1 MDVVINSQIQSPLV
15 RTLART
21 KGKSQSFTHNIAD
34 NVAPCSFS
42 KIQLSAQNQGES
54 QYGRN
59 YKIKI
64 PQYGYLRD
72 VILKFTTR
80 ERAIPAD
87 IVSIA
92 QSLYKFNYTALEDVR
107 IAGSNLPFSNPD
119 ATLAGTVNGLSI
131 ASRKI
136 SDLTWFNM
144 QNIVTNNS
152 AANGYDTTAYDAISL
167 PDISPYLC
175 PQFDRL
181 LGYSGGSD
189 STIATG
195 TNGIAS
201 GLVVSGNGTPALTT
215 KGDANGAADATAGPY
230 TQLLKLNGGPDMWS
244 AINRFY
250 YSIYQLAKQST
261 LTNGVVTWTHP
272 LARMVWDALVN
283 EPVQYVQMPI
293 YSGHGVTAPV
303 TSTNFVITGTT
314 GNLSALST
322 NNVLY
327 YVNCTLPRT
336 AVAISRGGQTYWVP
350 KIPQLRWDANG
361 TVVGVDFVP
370 LHLLHPNDN
379 GDSESDI
386 TLISKLSTD
395 PSKALTN
402 YRQFSI
408 GSGGGRND
416 DFNTWDWQSE
426 SYYYPGLAANVAERI
441 QLSTHN
447 RPIQTIFPQETL
459 ARIQMLE
466 PAERSRYMKMMQ
478 ARVSQSGK
486 PGSVAGE
493 KCMYLPLFL
502 SSTENPSLN
511 YDTRFVEQLDID
523 VITNA
528 LDKIF
533 VSSDVSTGSPTT
545 PTTLKTW
552 LDTIRNIIFNF
563 DWANT
568 ASGTTTYGPQTTR
581 PGSGSFVVYTTP
593 VSDALRKDL
602 IQNSAIDAFPTSYGT
617 YQALTVRSYVL
628 ALRNFQS
635 VPDNFIKVEAL
646 TYFHNFHDAT
656 AQAIRDSNFK
666 PGVPASLLSY
676 NTYMETVRPIT
687 LKELQN
693 TTPLQV
699 LLTTNNLVNGTTF
712 FVRRR
717 FTNVNLANKRD
728 HLMQTLPIK
737 SASLTASGQQ
747 IYTANLDEAQLTDV
761 FHYPL
766 ASGAIGRKYNRTN
779 IAQALTDPLTGESF
793 YMYHIP
799 FAFSSDLTYNSGS
812 VAFQTLNNPV
822 LTVTVD
828 VGTGASRPFNV
839 TGSDNVPEWELVVY
853 HTYWQMIR
861 IDSNTGAITRSLDL

>member
-107 IAGSNLPFSNPD
+107 IAGSNLPFANPD
-119 ATLAGTVNGLSI
+119 ATLAGSVNGLSI

-152 AANGYDTTAYDAISL
+152 TANGYDTTTYDAISL

-181 LGYSGGSD
+181 LGYTGGSD

-201 GLVVSGNGTPALTT
+201 GLVVSGSGTPALTT
-215 KGDANGAADATAGPY
+215 KGDANGQQDATAGPY

-314 GNLSALST
+314 GNLSALSA

-533 VSSDVSTGSPTT
+533 VSSDVSTGSQTT

-552 LDTIRNIIFNF
+552 LDTIRNTIFNF

-568 ASGTTTYGPQTTR
+568 VGGTTTYGPQTTR
-581 PGSGSFVVYTTP
+581 PGSGSFVAYTTP

-717 FTNVNLANKRD
+717 YTNVNLANKRD

-793 YMYHIP
+793 YMYYIP

>member
-42 KIQLSAQNQGES
+42 KIQLAAQNQGET

-80 ERAIPAD
+80 ERAIAAD
-87 IVSIA
+87 VVSVA
-92 QSLYKFNYTALEDVR
+92 QSLYKFNYTALEDIR
-107 IAGSNLPFSNPD
+107 FAGSHLNFTNPD
-119 ATLAGTVNGLSI
+119 ATLAGTIAGISI
-131 ASRKI
+131 ANRKT

-144 QNIVTNNS
+144 QNIVTNNALS
-152 AANGYDTTAYDAISL
+152 GYDSTAYDLASL
-167 PDISPYLC
+167 TDIAPYLA

-181 LGYSGGSD
+181 LGYTGGTDVNLATSGS
-189 STIATG
+189 
-195 TNGIAS
+195 NGVAN
-201 GLVVSGNGTPALTT
+201 LVTTSSGTPALTT
-215 KGDANGAADATAGPY
+215 KGDVNGGADATAGPY

-244 AINRFY
+244 ALNRFY
-250 YSIYQLAKQST
+250 YGIYQLAKQSSIS
-261 LTNGVVTWTHP
+261 NGVVTWTHP

-293 YSGHGVTAPV
+293 YSSHGVTAPV
-303 TSTNFVITGTT
+303 TTTNFEITSTT
-314 GNLSALST
+314 GNLTSLTS

-327 YVNCTLPRT
+327 YVNCTLPRS
-336 AVAISRGGQTYWVP
+336 AVAISRGGQTYWIP

-361 TVVGVDFVP
+361 TCVGVDFVP

-379 GDSESDI
+379 GDSEADI
-386 TLISKLSTD
+386 ALISKLSTN
-395 PSKALTN
+395 AANAITN

-426 SYYYPGLAANVAERI
+426 SYYYPGLVANIPERV

-466 PAERSRYMKMMQ
+466 PAERTRYMKMMQ
-478 ARVSQSGK
+478 ARVSQTGK

-493 KCMYLPLFL
+493 KCMYMPLFL

-511 YDTRFVEQLDID
+511 FDTRFVEQLDID

-528 LDKIF
+528 IDKIF
-533 VSSDVSTGSPTT
+533 VSSDVSSGAQSSLI
-545 PTTLKTW
+545 TLKSW
-552 LDTIRNIIFNF
+552 IDSLRSSIFNF
-563 DWANT
+563 DWSNT
-568 ASGTTTYGPQTTR
+568 ISGVTTIGPQPTR
-581 PGSGSFVVYTTP
+581 PSGAGAQAIYSSPASV
-593 VSDALRKDL
+593 ALRGDL
-602 IQNSAIDAFPTSYGT
+602 VKTSAVDLYTSSYAS
-617 YQALTVRSYVL
+617 YQALSVRSYVL
-628 ALRNFQS
+628 SLRNFQS
-635 VPDNFIKVEAL
+635 VPDNYIKVEAL

-693 TTPLQV
+693 TSPIQV

-717 FTNVNLANKRD
+717 FTNVALANKRD

-737 SASLTASGQQ
+737 SATLTASGQQ
-747 IYTANLDEAQLTDV
+747 LYTASLDEAQLTDV

-766 ASGAIGRKYNRTN
+766 ASGAIGRKYNRAN
-779 IAQALTDPLTGESF
+779 ISQALADPLTGESF
-793 YMYHIP
+793 YVYHIP
-799 FAFSSDLTYNSGS
+799 FSFSSDLTYNSGS

-839 TGSDNVPEWELVVY
+839 TGADNTPEWELVVF
-853 HTYWQMIR
+853 HTYWQMVR

>member
-107 IAGSNLPFSNPD
+107 IAGSNLAFSNPD
-119 ATLAGTVNGLSI
+119 ATLAGSVNGLSI

-152 AANGYDTTAYDAISL
+152 TANGYDTTTYDATSL

-181 LGYSGGSD
+181 LGYTGGSD

-201 GLVVSGNGTPALTT
+201 GLVVSGSGTPALTT
-215 KGDANGAADATAGPY
+215 KGDANGQQDATAGPY

-314 GNLSALST
+314 GNLSALSA

-386 TLISKLSTD
+386 ALISKLSTD

-533 VSSDVSTGSPTT
+533 VSSDVSTGSQTT

-568 ASGTTTYGPQTTR
+568 VGGTTTYGPQTTR
-581 PGSGSFVVYTTP
+581 PGSGSFVAYTTL

-717 FTNVNLANKRD
+717 YTNVNLANKRD

-793 YMYHIP
+793 YMYYIP

>member
-42 KIQLSAQNQGES
+42 KIQLSSQNQGES

-87 IVSIA
+87 VVSIA
-92 QSLYKFNYTALEDVR
+92 QSLYKFNYTALEDIR
-107 IAGSNLPFSNPD
+107 IAGSNLPFANPD
-119 ATLAGTVNGLSI
+119 ATIGTAVAGLTISG
-131 ASRKI
+131 RKI

-152 AANGYDTTAYDAISL
+152 GASGYDSTVYDATSL
-167 PDISPYLC
+167 PDIAPYLC

-181 LGYSGGSD
+181 LGITGGTD
-189 STIATG
+189 ATIATG
-195 TNGIAS
+195 TNGVAS
-201 GLVVSGNGTPALTT
+201 GLVVSGSGTYALTT
-215 KGDANGAADATAGPY
+215 KGDATGAADATAGPY

-244 AINRFY
+244 ALNRFY
-250 YSIYQLAKQST
+250 YSIYQLAKQNT
-261 LTNGVVTWTHP
+261 ITNGVVTWTHP

-303 TSTNFVITGTT
+303 TSSNFVVTGTT
-314 GNLSALST
+314 GTLSALSS

-336 AVAISRGGQTYWVP
+336 AVAISRGGQTYWIP

-386 TLISKLSTD
+386 ALISKLSTD
-395 PSKALTN
+395 PSVAPTN

-426 SYYYPGLAANVAERI
+426 SYYYPGLAANIAERI

-511 YDTRFVEQLDID
+511 FDTRFVEQLDID

-533 VSSDVSTGSPTT
+533 VSSDVSTGSPTV
-545 PTTLKTW
+545 PSTLRTW
-552 LDTIRNIIFNF
+552 VDNLRSIIFNF

-568 ASGTTTYGPQTTR
+568 VGGTTTYGPQTTR
-581 PGSGSFVVYTTP
+581 PTNGSFAAYTTP
-593 VSDALRKDL
+593 ASLALRGDL
-602 IQNSAIDAFPTSYGT
+602 IKTSAIDGFPTSYGT

-646 TYFHNFHDAT
+646 TYFH
-656 AQAIRDSNFK
+656 K
-666 PGVPASLLSY
+666 
-676 NTYMETVRPIT
+676 
-687 LKELQN
+687 
-693 TTPLQV
+693 
-699 LLTTNNLVNGTTF
+699 
-712 FVRRR
+712 
-717 FTNVNLANKRD
+717 
-728 HLMQTLPIK
+728 
-737 SASLTASGQQ
+737 
-747 IYTANLDEAQLTDV
+747 
-761 FHYPL
+761 
-766 ASGAIGRKYNRTN
+766 
-779 IAQALTDPLTGESF
+779 
-793 YMYHIP
+793 
-799 FAFSSDLTYNSGS
+799 
-812 VAFQTLNNPV
+812 
-822 LTVTVD
+822 
-828 VGTGASRPFNV
+828 
-839 TGSDNVPEWELVVY
+839 
-853 HTYWQMIR
+853 
-861 IDSNTGAITRSLDL
+861 

>member
-152 AANGYDTTAYDAISL
+152 TANGYDTTAYDATSL

-201 GLVVSGNGTPALTT
+201 GLVVSGSGTPALTT

-314 GNLSALST
+314 GNLSALSA

-552 LDTIRNIIFNF
+552 LDTIRNTIFNF

-581 PGSGSFVVYTTP
+581 PGSGSFVAYTTP
-593 VSDALRKDL
+593 VSNALRNDL
-602 IQNSAIDAFPTSYGT
+602 IQNSAIDVFPTSYGT

-822 LTVTVD
+822 LTVAVD

>member
-119 ATLAGTVNGLSI
+119 ATLAGSVNGLAI
-131 ASRKI
+131 GSRKI

-181 LGYSGGSD
+181 LGYTGGSD

-201 GLVVSGNGTPALTT
+201 GLVVSGSGTPALTT
-215 KGDANGAADATAGPY
+215 KGDANGQQDATAGPY

-314 GNLSALST
+314 GNLSALSA

-581 PGSGSFVVYTTP
+581 PGSGSFVAYTTP

>member
-107 IAGSNLPFSNPD
+107 IAGSNLAFSNPD
-119 ATLAGTVNGLSI
+119 ATLAGSVNGLSI

-152 AANGYDTTAYDAISL
+152 TANGYDTTAYDATSL

-181 LGYSGGSD
+181 LGYTGGSD

-201 GLVVSGNGTPALTT
+201 GLVVSGSGTPALTT
-215 KGDANGAADATAGPY
+215 KGDANGQQDATAGPY

-314 GNLSALST
+314 GNLSALSA

-350 KIPQLRWDANG
+350 KIPQLRWDSNG

-533 VSSDVSTGSPTT
+533 VSSDVSTGSQTT

-568 ASGTTTYGPQTTR
+568 VGGTTTYGPQTTR
-581 PGSGSFVVYTTP
+581 PGSGSFVAYTTP

-717 FTNVNLANKRD
+717 YTNVNLANKRD

-793 YMYHIP
+793 YMYYIP

>member
-119 ATLAGTVNGLSI
+119 ATLAGSVNGLAI
-131 ASRKI
+131 GSRKI

-181 LGYSGGSD
+181 LGYTGGSD

-201 GLVVSGNGTPALTT
+201 GLVVSGSGTPALTT
-215 KGDANGAADATAGPY
+215 KGDANGQQDATAGPY

-314 GNLSALST
+314 GNLSALSA

-552 LDTIRNIIFNF
+552 LDTIRNTIFNF

-581 PGSGSFVVYTTP
+581 PGSGSFVAYTTP

>member
-80 ERAIPAD
+80 ERAIAAD
-87 IVSIA
+87 VVSVA
-92 QSLYKFNYTALEDVR
+92 QSLYNFNYTALEDFR
-107 IAGSNLPFSNPD
+107 FAGSSLKFANPS
-119 ATLAGTVNGLSI
+119 ATTGSAVAGLTISG
-131 ASRKI
+131 RGI
-136 SDLTWFNM
+136 SDLTWYNLQNVVLNNASSGYASNVADTETA
-144 QNIVTNNS
+144 QNI
-152 AANGYDTTAYDAISL
+152 AQFLA
-167 PDISPYLC
+167 
-175 PQFDRL
+175 PQFDKL
-181 LGYSGGSD
+181 IGYDASGT
-189 STIATG
+189 TIATG
-195 TNGIAS
+195 NNGVAT
-201 GLVVSGNGTPALTT
+201 VVTTGANRVLAT
-215 KGDANGAADATAGPY
+215 KGDANGLAAQTAGPY
-230 TQLLKLNGGPDMWS
+230 TQLLKLNGAPDMWS
-244 AINRFY
+244 AINRLY
-250 YSIYQLAKQST
+250 YSIYQLAIQNSVSGGT
-261 LTNGVVTWTHP
+261 QVWEHP

-283 EPVQYVQMPI
+283 EPIQYVQMPI
-293 YSGHGVTAPV
+293 YSSEGVTAPV
-303 TSTNFVITGTT
+303 TLTNGVISGTT
-314 GNLSALST
+314 GNTTLTT
-322 NNVLY
+322 NAMY
-327 YVNCTLPRT
+327 YVNCALPRT
-336 AVAISRGGQTYWVP
+336 AVAISRGGQTYWIP

-361 TVVGVDFVP
+361 TCVGVDFVP

-379 GDSESDI
+379 GDSTADI
-386 TLISKLSTD
+386 ALLSKLSTD
-395 PSKALTN
+395 PSKAITN

-426 SYYYPGLAANVAERI
+426 SYYYPGLAANVPERV

-478 ARVSQSGK
+478 ARVSQTGK
-486 PGSVAGE
+486 PGTVAGE
-493 KCMYLPLFL
+493 KCMYFPLFL

-511 YDTRFVEQLDID
+511 FDTRFVEQLDLD

-528 LDKIF
+528 LDKVF
-533 VSSDVSTGSPTT
+533 VSSDVSSGSQSSLTT
-545 PTTLKTW
+545 IKVWIDSLRST
-552 LDTIRNIIFNF
+552 IFNF

-568 ASGTTTYGPQTTR
+568 VSGTTTYGPQSSR
-581 PGSGSFVVYTTP
+581 PGNGSYAAYTTP
-593 VSDALRKDL
+593 ASTSIRADL
-602 IQNSAIDAFPTSYGT
+602 IETSAIDGKPTSYGT
-617 YQALTVRSYVL
+617 YQTLTVRSYVL
-628 ALRNFQS
+628 GLRNFQS
-635 VPDNFIKVEAL
+635 VPDNYIKVEAL

-693 TTPLQV
+693 TSPIQM

-717 FTNVNLANKRD
+717 FTNVALANKRD
-728 HLMQTLPIK
+728 HLLQTLPIK
-737 SASLTASGQQ
+737 SATLTASGQQ
-747 IYTANLDEAQLTDV
+747 LYTASLDEAQLTDV
-761 FHYPL
+761 FHFPL
-766 ASGAIGRKYNRTN
+766 ASGSIGRKYNRAN
-779 IAQALTDPLTGESF
+779 IAQALSDPLTGESF
-793 YMYHIP
+793 YVYHIP

-822 LTVTVD
+822 LSVTVD
-828 VGTGASRPFNV
+828 VGSGASRPFNV
-839 TGSDNVPEWELVVY
+839 TGSADVPEWELVVF
-853 HTYWQMIR
+853 HTYWQMVR

>member
-107 IAGSNLPFSNPD
+107 IAGSNLAFSNPD

-152 AANGYDTTAYDAISL
+152 TANGYDTTAYDATSL

-201 GLVVSGNGTPALTT
+201 GLVVSGSGTPALTT

-314 GNLSALST
+314 GNLSALSA

-552 LDTIRNIIFNF
+552 LDTIRNTIFNF

-568 ASGTTTYGPQTTR
+568 VGGTTTYGPQTTR
-581 PGSGSFVVYTTP
+581 PGSGSFVAYTTP

-602 IQNSAIDAFPTSYGT
+602 IQNSAIDVFPTSYGT

-822 LTVTVD
+822 LTVAVD

>member
-107 IAGSNLPFSNPD
+107 IAGSNLAFSNPD
-119 ATLAGTVNGLSI
+119 ATLAGSVNGLSI

-152 AANGYDTTAYDAISL
+152 TANGYDTTTYDATSL

-181 LGYSGGSD
+181 LGYTGGSD

-201 GLVVSGNGTPALTT
+201 GLVVSGSGTPALTT
-215 KGDANGAADATAGPY
+215 KGDANGQQDATAGPY

-314 GNLSALST
+314 GNLSALSA

-386 TLISKLSTD
+386 ALISKLSTD

-533 VSSDVSTGSPTT
+533 VSSDVSTGSQTT

-568 ASGTTTYGPQTTR
+568 VGGTTTYGPQTTR
-581 PGSGSFVVYTTP
+581 PGSGSFVAYTTP

-717 FTNVNLANKRD
+717 YTNVNLANKRD

-737 SASLTASGQQ
+737 STSLTASGQQ

-793 YMYHIP
+793 YMYYIP

>member
-15 RTLART
+15 RTFART

-34 NVAPCSFS
+34 NVAPCSFQ

-87 IVSIA
+87 VVSIA
-92 QSLYKFNYTALEDVR
+92 QSLYKFNYTALEDFR
-107 IAGSNLPFSNPD
+107 IAGSNLTFANPSAD
-119 ATLAGTVNGLSI
+119 IDTAIAGITITDRLK
-131 ASRKI
+131 A
-136 SDLTWFNM
+136 DLTWFNM

-152 AANGYDTTAYDAISL
+152 AANGYDGTIYDATSV
-167 PDISPYLC
+167 PDIAPYLC
-175 PQFDRL
+175 PQFDKL
-181 LGYSGGSD
+181 LGYTGGTD
-189 STIATG
+189 VTIATG
-195 TNGIAS
+195 TNGVPTVVTSNS
-201 GLVVSGNGTPALTT
+201 GTAALTT
-215 KGDANGAADATAGPY
+215 KGDANGIADATAGPY

-244 AINRFY
+244 ALNRFY
-250 YSIYQLAKQST
+250 YSIYQLGKIST
-261 LTNGVVTWTHP
+261 LDANGGVVWTYP
-272 LARMVWDALVN
+272 LAHMVWDALVN
-283 EPVQYVQMPI
+283 EPIQYAQMPI
-293 YSGHGVTAPV
+293 YTSHGVTAPV

-314 GNLSALST
+314 GNRTTLTAS
-322 NNVLY
+322 NVLY
-327 YVNCTLPRT
+327 SVNCTLPRT
-336 AVAISRGGQTYWVP
+336 AVAISRGGQTYWIP
-350 KIPQLRWDANG
+350 KIPQFRWDANG

-379 GDSESDI
+379 GDTESDLV
-386 TLISKLSTD
+386 LISSLSTD
-395 PSKALTN
+395 PSKAITN

-466 PAERSRYMKMMQ
+466 PAERARYMKMMQ
-478 ARVSQSGK
+478 ARVSQTGK
-486 PGSVAGE
+486 PGSVPGE

-511 YDTRFVEQLDID
+511 FDTRFVEQLDID

-533 VSSDVSTGSPTT
+533 VSSDVSSGSPTT
-545 PTTLKTW
+545 PSTLKAW
-552 LDTIRNIIFNF
+552 IDTIRSTIFNF

-568 ASGTTTYGPQTTR
+568 VGGTTTYGPQAAR
-581 PGSGSFVVYTTP
+581 PAAGSFAAYSTHASVE
-593 VSDALRKDL
+593 LRKDL
-602 IQNSAIDAFPTSYGT
+602 SKNSAIDGYPTSYGA

-628 ALRNFQS
+628 ALRNFMS

-693 TTPLQV
+693 TTQLQV
-699 LLTTNNLVNGTTF
+699 LLTTNNLLNGTTF

-717 FTNVNLANKRD
+717 YTNVNLANKRD

-737 SASLTASGQQ
+737 SATLTASGQQ
-747 IYTANLDEAQLTDV
+747 LYTANLDEAQLTDV

-779 IAQALTDPLTGESF
+779 IAQALNDPLTGESF
-793 YMYHIP
+793 YVYHIP
-799 FAFSSDLTYNSGS
+799 YAFSSDLTYNSGS
-812 VAFQTLNNPV
+812 VAMQTLNNPV
-822 LTVTVD
+822 LSVTVD

-839 TGSDNVPEWELVVY
+839 TGSDNVPEWELVVF
-853 HTYWQMIR
+853 HTYWQLIR

>member
-107 IAGSNLPFSNPD
+107 IAGSNLAFSNPD
-119 ATLAGTVNGLSI
+119 ATLAGSVNGLSI

-152 AANGYDTTAYDAISL
+152 TANGYDTTTYDATSL

-181 LGYSGGSD
+181 LGYTGGSD

-201 GLVVSGNGTPALTT
+201 GLVVSGSGTPALTT
-215 KGDANGAADATAGPY
+215 KGDANGQQDATAGPY

-314 GNLSALST
+314 GNLSALSA

-386 TLISKLSTD
+386 ALISKLSTD

-533 VSSDVSTGSPTT
+533 VSSDVSTGSQTT

-568 ASGTTTYGPQTTR
+568 VGGTTTYGPQTTR
-581 PGSGSFVVYTTP
+581 PGSGSFVAYTTP

-717 FTNVNLANKRD
+717 YTNVNLANKRD

-793 YMYHIP
+793 YMYYIP

>member
-87 IVSIA
+87 VVSVA
-92 QSLYKFNYTALEDVR
+92 QSLYKFNYTALEDFR
-107 IAGSNLPFSNPD
+107 IAGSSLNFANPS
-119 ATLAGTVNGLSI
+119 ALTSSAVGGLTI
-131 ASRKI
+131 ANHGI
-136 SDLTWFNM
+136 SDLSWYNM
-144 QNIVTNNS
+144 QNIVLNNLS
-152 AANGYDTTAYDAISL
+152 TSGYDATVIDLVAAQTVGT
-167 PDISPYLC
+167 YLA
-175 PQFDRL
+175 PQFDKL
-181 LGYSGGSD
+181 LSYSGGTDVS
-189 STIATG
+189 IATG
-195 TNGIAS
+195 TNGIPTVVTTSS
-201 GLVVSGNGTPALTT
+201 GTAALST
-215 KGDANGAADATAGPY
+215 KGDATGGADGSAGPY
-230 TQLLKLNGGPDMWS
+230 TQLLKINGGPDMWS
-244 AINRFY
+244 AINRLY
-250 YSIYQLAKQST
+250 YSIYELSIQQTTTGA
-261 LTNGVVTWTHP
+261 VTTITHP

-293 YSGHGVTAPV
+293 YSSHGVTAPV
-303 TSTNFVITGTT
+303 TSANGVITATD
-314 GNLSALST
+314 GNLAAPTSS
-322 NNVLY
+322 NVMY

-336 AVAISRGGQTYWVP
+336 VVAISRGGQTYWIP

-361 TVVGVDFVP
+361 TCVGVDFVP
-370 LHLLHPNDN
+370 LHLMHPNDN
-379 GDSESDI
+379 GDSVTDI
-386 TLISKLSTD
+386 ALISKLSSD
-395 PSKALTN
+395 PSKATTN

-426 SYYYPGLAANVAERI
+426 SYYYPGLVANIPERV

-478 ARVSQSGK
+478 ARVSQTGK
-486 PGSVAGE
+486 PGSVPGE
-493 KCMYLPLFL
+493 KCMYFPLFL

-528 LDKIF
+528 LDKVF
-533 VSSDVSTGSPTT
+533 VSSDVSTGAQSTL
-545 PTTLKTW
+545 TTLKTW
-552 LDTIRNIIFNF
+552 IDSIRSTIFNF

-568 ASGTTTYGPQTTR
+568 VSGTTTYGPQSTR
-581 PGSGSFVVYTTP
+581 PGNGSVAVYSTPAATT
-593 VSDALRKDL
+593 LRSEL
-602 IQNSAIDAFPTSYGT
+602 IQNSAIDGFPTSYGS
-617 YQALTVRSYVL
+617 YQALSVRSYVL
-628 ALRNFQS
+628 SLRNFQS
-635 VPDNFIKVEAL
+635 VPENFIKVEAL

-693 TTPLQV
+693 TTQLQV
-699 LLTTNNLVNGTTF
+699 LLTSNNLVNGTTF

-737 SASLTASGQQ
+737 SATLTASGQQ
-747 IYTANLDEAQLTDV
+747 LYTANLDECQLTDV

-779 IAQALTDPLTGESF
+779 IAQALSDPLTGESF

-799 FAFSSDLTYNSGS
+799 YAFSSDLTYNSGS

-828 VGTGASRPFNV
+828 VGSGASRPFNV

>member
-107 IAGSNLPFSNPD
+107 IAGSNLPFANPD
-119 ATLAGTVNGLSI
+119 ATLAGSVNGLAI

-152 AANGYDTTAYDAISL
+152 AANGYDTTAYDATSL

-181 LGYSGGSD
+181 LGYTGGSD

-201 GLVVSGNGTPALTT
+201 GLVVSGSGTPALTT
-215 KGDANGAADATAGPY
+215 KGDANGQQDATAGPY

-314 GNLSALST
+314 GNLSALSA

-552 LDTIRNIIFNF
+552 LDTIRNTIFNF

-568 ASGTTTYGPQTTR
+568 VGGTTTYGPQTTR
-581 PGSGSFVVYTTP
+581 PGSGSFVAYTTP

-602 IQNSAIDAFPTSYGT
+602 IQNSAIDVFPTSYGT

-822 LTVTVD
+822 LTVAVD

>member
-107 IAGSNLPFSNPD
+107 IAGSNLAFANPD
-119 ATLAGTVNGLSI
+119 ATLAGSVNGLSI

-152 AANGYDTTAYDAISL
+152 TANGYDTTTYDAISL

-181 LGYSGGSD
+181 LGYTGGSD

-201 GLVVSGNGTPALTT
+201 GLVVSGSGTPALTT
-215 KGDANGAADATAGPY
+215 KGDANGQQDATAGPY

-314 GNLSALST
+314 GNLSALSA

-386 TLISKLSTD
+386 ALISKLSTD

-533 VSSDVSTGSPTT
+533 VSSDVSTGSQTT

-568 ASGTTTYGPQTTR
+568 VGGTTTYGPQTTR
-581 PGSGSFVVYTTP
+581 PGSGSFVAYTTP

-717 FTNVNLANKRD
+717 YTNVNLANKRD

-793 YMYHIP
+793 YMYYIP

>member
-42 KIQLSAQNQGES
+42 KIQLSSQNQGES

-87 IVSIA
+87 VVSIA
-92 QSLYKFNYTALEDVR
+92 QSLYKFNYTALEDIR
-107 IAGSNLPFSNPD
+107 IAGSNLPFANPD
-119 ATLAGTVNGLSI
+119 ATLAGTVNGLAI

-152 AANGYDTTAYDAISL
+152 TANGYDTTAYDATSL

-201 GLVVSGNGTPALTT
+201 GLVVSGSGTPALTT

-314 GNLSALST
+314 GNLSALSA

-386 TLISKLSTD
+386 ALISKLSTD

-545 PTTLKTW
+545 PSTLKTW
-552 LDTIRNIIFNF
+552 LDSIRNIIFNF

-568 ASGTTTYGPQTTR
+568 VGGTTTYGPQTAR
-581 PGSGSFVVYTTP
+581 PGSGSFVAYTTP

>member
-201 GLVVSGNGTPALTT
+201 GLVVSGSGTPALTT

-602 IQNSAIDAFPTSYGT
+602 IQNSAIDVFPTSYGT

>member
-42 KIQLSAQNQGES
+42 KIQLSSQNQGES

-87 IVSIA
+87 VVSIA
-92 QSLYKFNYTALEDVR
+92 QSLYKFNYTALEDIR
-107 IAGSNLPFSNPD
+107 IAGSNLPFANPD
-119 ATLAGTVNGLSI
+119 VSINSAVAGLTISG
-131 ASRKI
+131 RKI
-136 SDLTWFNM
+136 SDLTWYNM

-152 AANGYDTTAYDAISL
+152 GASGYGSSVYDAISL
-167 PDISPYLC
+167 PDIAPYLC

-181 LGYSGGSD
+181 LGITGGTD
-189 STIATG
+189 VTIATG

-201 GLVVSGNGTPALTT
+201 GLVVSGSGTYALTT
-215 KGDANGAADATAGPY
+215 KGDANGQWDATAGPY
-230 TQLLKLNGGPDMWS
+230 TQVLKLNGGPDMWS
-244 AINRFY
+244 ALNRLY

-261 LTNGVVTWTHP
+261 ITNGVVTWTHP

-293 YSGHGVTAPV
+293 YSGHGITAPV
-303 TSTNFVITGTT
+303 TSTNFVVTGTT
-314 GNLSALST
+314 GTLSALSS

-336 AVAISRGGQTYWVP
+336 AVAISRGGQTYWIP

-386 TLISKLSTD
+386 ALISKLSTD

-511 YDTRFVEQLDID
+511 FDTRFVEQLDID

-533 VSSDVSTGSPTT
+533 VSSDVSTGSPTV
-545 PTTLKTW
+545 PSTLKTW
-552 LDTIRNIIFNF
+552 IDNIRNIIFNF

-568 ASGTTTYGPQTTR
+568 VGGTTTYGPQTAR
-581 PGSGSFVVYTTP
+581 PGDGSFVVYTTP
-593 VSDALRKDL
+593 ASNTLRGEL
-602 IQNSAIDAFPTSYGT
+602 IQNSAIDGFPTSYGA

-737 SASLTASGQQ
+737 SATLTASGQQ

>member
-107 IAGSNLPFSNPD
+107 IAGSNLAFSNPD

-152 AANGYDTTAYDAISL
+152 TANGYDTTTYDATSL

-201 GLVVSGNGTPALTT
+201 GLVISGSGTPALTT

-303 TSTNFVITGTT
+303 ISTNFVITGTT
-314 GNLSALST
+314 GNLSALSA

-568 ASGTTTYGPQTTR
+568 VGGTTTYGPQTTR
-581 PGSGSFVVYTTP
+581 PGSGSFVAYTTP

-602 IQNSAIDAFPTSYGT
+602 IQNSAIDVFPTSYGT

-822 LTVTVD
+822 LTVAVD

>member
-42 KIQLSAQNQGES
+42 KIQLSSQNQGES

-87 IVSIA
+87 VVSIA
-92 QSLYKFNYTALEDVR
+92 QSLYKFNYTALEDIR
-107 IAGSNLPFSNPD
+107 IAGSNLPFANPD
-119 ATLAGTVNGLSI
+119 ATLAGSVNGLAI

-152 AANGYDTTAYDAISL
+152 TANGYDTTAYDATSL

-201 GLVVSGNGTPALTT
+201 GLVVSGSGTPALTT
-215 KGDANGAADATAGPY
+215 KGDANGQQDATAGPY

-314 GNLSALST
+314 GNLSALSA

-386 TLISKLSTD
+386 ALISKLSTD

-545 PTTLKTW
+545 PSTLKTW
-552 LDTIRNIIFNF
+552 LDNIRNTIFNF

-568 ASGTTTYGPQTTR
+568 VGGTTTYGPQTTR
-581 PGSGSFVVYTTP
+581 PGSGSFVAYTTP

>member
-107 IAGSNLPFSNPD
+107 IAGSNLAFSNPD
-119 ATLAGTVNGLSI
+119 ATLAGSVNGLSI

-152 AANGYDTTAYDAISL
+152 TANGYDTTTYDAISL

-181 LGYSGGSD
+181 LGYTGGSD

-201 GLVVSGNGTPALTT
+201 GLVVSGSGTPALTT
-215 KGDANGAADATAGPY
+215 KGDANGQQDATAGPY

-314 GNLSALST
+314 GNLSALSA

-533 VSSDVSTGSPTT
+533 VSSDVSTGSQTT

-568 ASGTTTYGPQTTR
+568 VGGTTTYGPQTTR
-581 PGSGSFVVYTTP
+581 PGSGSFVAYTTP

-717 FTNVNLANKRD
+717 YTNVNLANKRD

-793 YMYHIP
+793 YMYYIP

>member
-107 IAGSNLPFSNPD
+107 IAGSNLPFANPD
-119 ATLAGTVNGLSI
+119 ATLAGTVNGLAI

-152 AANGYDTTAYDAISL
+152 AANGYDTTAYDATSL

-201 GLVVSGNGTPALTT
+201 GLVISGSGTPALTT

-314 GNLSALST
+314 GNLSALSA

-581 PGSGSFVVYTTP
+581 PGSGSFVAYTTP

-602 IQNSAIDAFPTSYGT
+602 IQNSAIDVFPTSYGT

-822 LTVTVD
+822 LTVAVD

>member
-42 KIQLSAQNQGES
+42 KIQLSSQNQGES

-87 IVSIA
+87 VVSIA
-92 QSLYKFNYTALEDVR
+92 QSLYKFNYTALEDIR
-107 IAGSNLPFSNPD
+107 IAGSNLPFANPD
-119 ATLAGTVNGLSI
+119 ATLAGTVNGLAI

-152 AANGYDTTAYDAISL
+152 TANGYDTTAYDATSL

-201 GLVVSGNGTPALTT
+201 GLVVSGSGTPALTT

-314 GNLSALST
+314 GNLSALSA

-386 TLISKLSTD
+386 ALISKLSTD

-533 VSSDVSTGSPTT
+533 VSSDVSTGSQTT
-545 PTTLKTW
+545 PSTLKTW
-552 LDTIRNIIFNF
+552 LDSIRNIIFNF

-568 ASGTTTYGPQTTR
+568 ASGTTTYGPQTAR
-581 PGSGSFVVYTTP
+581 PGSGSFVAYTTP

-646 TYFHNFHDAT
+646 TYFH
-656 AQAIRDSNFK
+656 K
-666 PGVPASLLSY
+666 
-676 NTYMETVRPIT
+676 
-687 LKELQN
+687 
-693 TTPLQV
+693 
-699 LLTTNNLVNGTTF
+699 
-712 FVRRR
+712 
-717 FTNVNLANKRD
+717 
-728 HLMQTLPIK
+728 
-737 SASLTASGQQ
+737 
-747 IYTANLDEAQLTDV
+747 
-761 FHYPL
+761 
-766 ASGAIGRKYNRTN
+766 
-779 IAQALTDPLTGESF
+779 
-793 YMYHIP
+793 
-799 FAFSSDLTYNSGS
+799 
-812 VAFQTLNNPV
+812 
-822 LTVTVD
+822 
-828 VGTGASRPFNV
+828 
-839 TGSDNVPEWELVVY
+839 
-853 HTYWQMIR
+853 
-861 IDSNTGAITRSLDL
+861 

>member
-107 IAGSNLPFSNPD
+107 IAGSNLPFANPD
-119 ATLAGTVNGLSI
+119 ATLAGSVNGLSI

-152 AANGYDTTAYDAISL
+152 TANGYDTTAYDATSL

-181 LGYSGGSD
+181 LGYTGGSD

-201 GLVVSGNGTPALTT
+201 GLVVSGSGTPALTT
-215 KGDANGAADATAGPY
+215 KGDANGQQDATAGPY

-314 GNLSALST
+314 GNLSALSA

>member
-107 IAGSNLPFSNPD
+107 IAGSNLAFSNPD
-119 ATLAGTVNGLSI
+119 ATLAGSVNGLSI

-152 AANGYDTTAYDAISL
+152 TANGYDTTTYDATSL

-181 LGYSGGSD
+181 LGYTGGSD

-201 GLVVSGNGTPALTT
+201 GLVVSGSGTPALTT
-215 KGDANGAADATAGPY
+215 KGDANGQQDATAGPY

-314 GNLSALST
+314 GNLSALSA

-533 VSSDVSTGSPTT
+533 VSSDVSTGSQTT

-568 ASGTTTYGPQTTR
+568 VGGTTTYGPQTTR
-581 PGSGSFVVYTTP
+581 PGSGSFVAYTTP

-717 FTNVNLANKRD
+717 YTNVNLANKRD

-793 YMYHIP
+793 YMYYIP

>member
-152 AANGYDTTAYDAISL
+152 TANGYDTTAYDAISL

-189 STIATG
+189 STIGTG

-201 GLVVSGNGTPALTT
+201 GLVVSGSGTPALTT

-261 LTNGVVTWTHP
+261 LNNGVVTWTHP

-314 GNLSALST
+314 GNLSALSA

-533 VSSDVSTGSPTT
+533 VSSDVSNGSPTT

-552 LDTIRNIIFNF
+552 LDTIRNTIFNF

-581 PGSGSFVVYTTP
+581 PGSGSFVAYTTL
-593 VSDALRKDL
+593 VSNALRNDL

-693 TTPLQV
+693 TSPLQV

>member
-42 KIQLSAQNQGES
+42 KIQLSSQNQGES

-87 IVSIA
+87 VVSIA
-92 QSLYKFNYTALEDVR
+92 QSLYKFNYTALEDIR
-107 IAGSNLPFSNPD
+107 IAGSNLPFANPD
-119 ATLAGTVNGLSI
+119 ATLAGTVNGLAI

-152 AANGYDTTAYDAISL
+152 TANGYDTTAYDATSL

-181 LGYSGGSD
+181 LGYSGGTD
-189 STIATG
+189 VAIATG

-201 GLVVSGNGTPALTT
+201 GLVVSGSGTPALTT

-293 YSGHGVTAPV
+293 YSGHGVAAPV

-314 GNLSALST
+314 GNLSALSA

-545 PTTLKTW
+545 PSTLKTW
-552 LDTIRNIIFNF
+552 LDSIRNIIFNF

-568 ASGTTTYGPQTTR
+568 VGGTTTYGPQTAR
-581 PGSGSFVVYTTP
+581 PGSGSFVAYTTP

-602 IQNSAIDAFPTSYGT
+602 IQNSAIDAFPTSYGM

>member
-107 IAGSNLPFSNPD
+107 IAGSNLAFANPD
-119 ATLAGTVNGLSI
+119 ATLAGSVNGLAI

-181 LGYSGGSD
+181 LGYTGGSD

-201 GLVVSGNGTPALTT
+201 GLVVSGSGTPALTT
-215 KGDANGAADATAGPY
+215 KGDANGQQDATAGPY

-314 GNLSALST
+314 GNLSALSA

-581 PGSGSFVVYTTP
+581 PGSGSFVAYTTP

-602 IQNSAIDAFPTSYGT
+602 IQNSAIDTFPTSYGT

>member
-107 IAGSNLPFSNPD
+107 IAGSNLSFANPD
-119 ATLAGTVNGLSI
+119 ATLAGSVNGLAI

-181 LGYSGGSD
+181 LGYTGGSD

-201 GLVVSGNGTPALTT
+201 GLVVSGSGTPALTT
-215 KGDANGAADATAGPY
+215 KGDANGQQDATAGPY

-314 GNLSALST
+314 GNLSALSA

-493 KCMYLPLFL
+493 KCMYLPIFL

-552 LDTIRNIIFNF
+552 LDTIRNTIFNF

-581 PGSGSFVVYTTP
+581 PGSGSFVAYTTP

-602 IQNSAIDAFPTSYGT
+602 IQNSAIDVFPTSYGT